1 MSKTADQLTA
11 EEVRHYLAAARKR
24 EENRRLALEKR
35 IQRAQSLAQEAAG
48 ILRDKYR
55 VQRVVLFGSLTQPD
69 TFTLWSDVD
78 IAAWGLTSENFL
90 QAMNDVA
97 SLDSEIEV
105 NLVDMAT
112 VKSTLLEHIQRH
124 GQDI

>member
-1 MSKTADQLTA
+1 MSKTADQLTP
-11 EEVRHYLAAARKR
+11 EEFRYYLTAARKR
-24 EENRRLALEKR
+24 EEEKKLLLKKR
-35 IQRAQSLAQEAAG
+35 IQRGLSLAQEAAG
-48 ILRDKYR
+48 ILRNKYR
-55 VQRVVLFGSLTQPD
+55 VQRVVLFGSLTQPE

-97 SLDSEIEV
+97 WLDSEIEV
-105 NLVDMAT
+105 NLVDIAS
-112 VKSTLLEHIQRH
+112 VKSALLEHIQRH